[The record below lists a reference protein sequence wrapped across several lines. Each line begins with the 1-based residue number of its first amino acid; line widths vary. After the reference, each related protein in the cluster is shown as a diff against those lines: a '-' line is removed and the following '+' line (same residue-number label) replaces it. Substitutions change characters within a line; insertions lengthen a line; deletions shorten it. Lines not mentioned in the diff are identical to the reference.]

1 MPGTLVEV
9 HKTVQGYPH
18 RDEVDSG
25 NVGIGTIPFEVT
37 FLIDVKCLSDT
48 GGGREGGREIKDWG
62 RGQERKG
69 RGG

>member
-9 HKTVQGYPH
+9 HKTMQGYPH

-48 GGGREGGREIKDWG
+48 GGGREIKDGG
-62 RGQERKG
+62 RGQERRG